1 MSISG
6 IKTSSSSSGWITANK
21 SADDL
26 KVSGDLVAK
35 HIYPKAGTV
44 EVTGAM
50 IVGKKGNTAMDSTT
64 GFQVDSMGGTKCFV
78 APSHAGEIT
87 TTVAGSIAYDSTAG
101 KLKVYSGGAW
111 VALH

>member
-35 HIYPKAGTV
+35 HIYPKAGVV
-44 EVTGAM
+44 EVTGSL
-50 IVGKKGNTAMDSTT
+50 IVGKKANTTMDSTT
-64 GFQVDSMGGTKCFV
+64 GLQVDSMSGTKCFV
-78 APSHAGEIT
+78 APIHTGDIT
-87 TTVAGSIAYDSTAG
+87 TTVNGSVYYNSTTH
-101 KLKVYSGGAW
+101 KLMIFANGSWA
-111 VALH
+111 ALH